1 MKNYVNYLWRIK
13 LDYKQCNR
21 CVMDTTAEDI
31 FFDVDG
37 NCNYCRDFLES
48 IDKGYSNLS
57 SKLDSFISQVKKDGQ
72 GKKYDCIVGVSGG
85 ADSSYSLYLAKKYG
99 LRVLAVHMDNGWN
112 SELAT
117 NNIETLISNMGVD
130 LYTHVIDW
138 NEYKQLMQAF
148 FDADVIDVEL
158 LYDNAMLALNYQ
170 MAAKYGVKYILSGSN
185 SSTEGIKIPSNW
197 NWYKKDKKNIKSLA
211 KRNKVKIKTYPSIST
226 LDYLYF
232 RGVKKIQWIPFLDYV
247 DYNKNEAMT
256 FLKDN
261 YGFKPYP
268 YKHYESIFT
277 RFYQGYILP
286 KKFKVDKRKVHFSTL
301 IISKQLNKENAL
313 KFLEQSPYSSQ
324 YELDNDIEY
333 FLKKMSWTEIDLEN
347 YINRDEKQHKD
358 YGTEVNIFIFLKQVY
373 NKLK

>member
-1 MKNYVNYLWRIK
+1 M
-13 LDYKQCNR
+13 DYKQCNR

-185 SSTEGIKIPSNW
+185 SATEGIKIPSNW

-358 YGTEVNIFIFLKQVY
+358 YGTEVNIFIFLKKVY